1 MTASNKTAP
10 LYVQFINEIKAE
22 LDILGLPAPTS
33 APTET
38 GLPENNGWVFIEF
51 GPHGGNTPAL
61 IVPKSKTR
69 MGVLH
74 SHIDLAGVDGYL
86 RPVSNNGR
94 VVCHFEPN
102 ASKAAS
108 ALASFVTASKRPVAP
123 PTRQSTASKPASQPP
138 LTNVADSQAAELE
151 VASWASAHVGSYS
164 DDEAE
169 EALLAMGRG

>member
-74 SHIDLAGVDGYL
+74 SHIDLAGVDGYI

-94 VVCHFEPN
+94 VVCHFEGI
-102 ASKAAS
+102 ASKAAR
-108 ALASFVTASKRPVAP
+108 ALFSFVNASKRPVAP
-123 PTRQSTASKPASQPP
+123 PTRQST
-138 LTNVADSQAAELE
+138 TSQATPNTTPKAPQGPTPGELE
-151 VASWASAHVGSYS
+151 AASWASAHVGSYS